1 MVKEAEASTSLSVC
15 ELELVSITSPECSP
29 VASIPPDSLAFALFA
44 TVKVPSSTITPSS
57 FCATGSS
64 FTPVTVIVKVAVSV
78 SVPSEIVYVKT
89 SVTVSPASKTFAAFW
104 SAIYV

>member
-1 MVKEAEASTSLSVC
+1 MVKEAEASASLSVC
-15 ELELVSITSPECSP
+15 VLELVSITSPECSP

-64 FTPVTVIVKVAVSV
+64 FTPVTVIVKVACA
-78 SVPSEIVYVKT
+78 PSAVYVNT
-89 SVTVSPASKTFAAFW
+89 SVTTSPASKASAAD
-104 SAIYV
+104 